1 MISLCLDSSYQ
12 DYVVGLAE
20 NGEILSFRQEEA
32 WQRQSEMMIPAIDA
46 VLKETSIDPKE
57 VDEIIVTQ
65 GPGSYTGVRIALTI
79 AKVYA
84 KALEIPCY
92 VMSSLMVLED
102 INHPSICLMNARSG
116 RSYIGVYDRSQCIL
130 QDQVM
135 KNDDVLKFIEDHREY
150 VLCGE
155 LDYLGIKGYV
165 CKNVALNML
174 ELKKETMKVKNILA
188 LKAVYLSGN

>member
-12 DYVVGLAE
+12 DYVVGIAE
-20 NGEILSFRQEEA
+20 DGEILSFRQEEA

-46 VLKETSIDPKE
+46 VLKETKIDPKE

-92 VMSSLMVLED
+92 VMSSLMVLEN
-102 INHPSICLMNARSG
+102 ITHPSICLMNARSG
-116 RSYIGVYDRSQCIL
+116 RSYIGVYDRSECL
-130 QDQVM
+130 LKDQVM
-135 KNDDVLKFIEDHREY
+135 KNDDVLKYIEDHKEY
-150 VLCGE
+150 IPCGE
-155 LDYLGIKGYV
+155 LEYLGIKGYV
-165 CKNVALNML
+165 CENVALNML
-174 ELKKETMKVKNILA
+174 ELKKETMKVENILA
-188 LKAVYLSGN
+188 LKAIYLSGN